1 MRLTAFRCVIQTELF
16 VFEQVAVVGQERNT
30 VVHLQRTLTLK
41 LEIADGVERIGIV
54 ALLLHLA
61 AYLHRLPLRHL
72 ARYGHRLHR
81 ERIRLLYVQLVIAGG
96 EETPHQPHE
105 QDGCHTQKFHS
116 QGLVVLVILDV
127 HCHSLF

>member
-1 MRLTAFRCVIQTELF
+1 MCNTGGTSH
-16 VFEQVAVVGQERNT
+16 FEQVAVVGQERNT
-30 VVHLQRTLTLK
+30 VVHFQHTLTLK

-61 AYLHRLPLRHL
+61 AYLHRLPLCHFVGN
-72 ARYGHRLHR
+72 GHRLHR
-81 ERIRLLYVQLVIAGG
+81 ERIGLLDLQLVVAGG

-105 QDGCHTQKFHS
+105 QDGCHTHKFHS
-116 QGLVVLVILDV
+116 QVLDILDV